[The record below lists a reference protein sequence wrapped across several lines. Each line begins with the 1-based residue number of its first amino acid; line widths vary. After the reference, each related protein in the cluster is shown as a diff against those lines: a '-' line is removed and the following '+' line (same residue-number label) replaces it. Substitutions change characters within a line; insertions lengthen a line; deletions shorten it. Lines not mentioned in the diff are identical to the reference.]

1 MKGTSI
7 WCIVLIHFVPFFLM
21 STLCES
27 KPRVGVKIIGTTM
40 KPDFHRNEGELAA
53 RCPDSHPWAF
63 SNGTLCC
70 LNFHRSGSVKT
81 DLDWYDAEN
90 LCPNGNHVPCPSAPC
105 RSNEAFEDP
114 LSCPQDH
121 PIQME
126 NACCWSYRRKADSN
140 CDGDLIQ
147 KDDPASCCPDEK
159 LFQPLDCQQFKRKC
173 ISLSPENVHTYCPLQ
188 PQTRRFSKADFSY
201 ISHIR
206 NNIPFKNVPNYCN
219 LQGGVTMPITNGSLN
234 DALKL
239 LRGPELEIPPQAFR
253 TYLVGGVKRGYT
265 TKCFSKSACIGKIK
279 NKLDSVP
286 LDFND
291 GFADQV
297 NEFQLTTTGGLGIA
311 LVIRLDPPHIKLKNV
326 RLDMHSGS
334 YLCQIKCLD

>member
-1 MKGTSI
+1 
-7 WCIVLIHFVPFFLM
+7 M

-40 KPDFHRNEGELAA
+40 KPDFHRNEGE
-53 RCPDSHPWAF
+53 P
-63 SNGTLCC
+63 
-70 LNFHRSGSVKT
+70 
-81 DLDWYDAEN
+81 
-90 LCPNGNHVPCPSAPC
+90 PC

-173 ISLSPENVHTYCPLQ
+173 ISLSPEN
-188 PQTRRFSKADFSY
+188 
-201 ISHIR
+201 
-206 NNIPFKNVPNYCN
+206 
-219 LQGGVTMPITNGSLN
+219 
-234 DALKL
+234 
-239 LRGPELEIPPQAFR
+239 GPELEIPPQAFR

-334 YLCQIKCLD
+334 SSGRALQDVRTYVIGAPKIESFAGCNSIVTCTGKLLNHLNMDPVDFSDGFTDKISTFDIDNTPFRSVALDIRIDTLFVIHLGVTLGSFLCQIKCLN